1 MPKDLV
7 LLRYTD
13 PHGNRLAALCR
24 PSSGV
29 GTLRDIVGEETE
41 ADRKWFAA
49 SHESAVVVDTS
60 DTVVITSSE
69 DLTLLSFWFAVA
81 AKWLEDHGG

>member
-13 PHGNRLAALCR
+13 PRGEKIAAMCR
-24 PSSGV
+24 PAEGV
-29 GTLRDIVGEETE
+29 DTLRAVIGEASE
-41 ADRKWFAA
+41 ADERWFEQP
-49 SHESAVVVDTS
+49 HDSAVVIDTS
-60 DTVVITSSE
+60 GTVIVTSSE

-81 AKWLEDHGG
+81 AQWLKDHGG